1 MNAIDIYFIR
11 NKKAKFAVYLILY
24 LLFMLAAQYCFRT
37 AANEYLALDGS
48 VNKMLISL
56 SFYFSCM
63 TFSMGFFF
71 FLGYD
76 FFEKTVFNIVGYC
89 IMITLT
95 ILHLVFNCGV
105 GIITLEAFLLG
116 CPDGYGWIFGFA
128 TASHLYALVVC
139 KIYRV
144 TTERYVSE
152 SKKMLIQIL
161 LPLACFL
168 IMSFFISF
176 SIGIFCLFVVGFVFV
191 DSISNKKTIKM
202 ARITKKQ
209 RDVEATKRAAFGN
222 DEEAKY

>member
-1 MNAIDIYFIR
+1 MNAIELYFIMH
-11 NKKAKFAVYLILY
+11 KKAKFAVYLILY
-24 LLFMLAAQYCFRT
+24 LFFMLAAQYCFRT

-48 VNKMLISL
+48 ANKMLISL

-63 TFSMGFFF
+63 TFSTGFFF

-176 SIGIFCLFVVGFVFV
+176 SIGIFCLFVVGFIFV

-222 DEEAKY
+222 DEEVKY

>member
-1 MNAIDIYFIR
+1 MNAIELYFIMH
-11 NKKAKFAVYLILY
+11 KKAKFAVYLILY
-24 LLFMLAAQYCFRT
+24 LLFMLAAFYCFRT
-37 AANEYLALDGS
+37 AGKEYLALDGS

-105 GIITLEAFLLG
+105 RIITLEAFLLG

-139 KIYRV
+139 KIYRI

-176 SIGIFCLFVVGFVFV
+176 SIGIFCLFVVGLVFV
-191 DSISNKKTIKM
+191 DTRSNKKTIKK

-209 RDVEATKRAAFGN
+209 SNAEKAKRAAFGN
-222 DEEAKY
+222 DEEIKY